1 MPIIAQVG
9 RRKLSIRILIAA
21 IYVVLGF
28 GALSIV
34 YPFALML
41 SSSVSTRIDYDRFDL
56 VPLAFRGTDA
66 RFVGF
71 LADRYSRSD
80 WAAFRAAYPDS
91 RLTFWD
97 DLAADPEGFVG
108 RAGLGRMDRERLVK
122 YREFLMTLDP
132 SSFGAHHL
140 LRVGRDYEA
149 TVVERLKDAIPRSER
164 LRELMLYLPANNSLF
179 QVHWSPPDT
188 GAYRRIREFR
198 RTLPPEDRLLVTGRA
213 LWIGW
218 LESQWSLDR
227 LNKKLGTSYPSLN
240 EVPFLQ
246 PNLREAFFEQG
257 VPSHWQGRVP
267 EMAFARFLESS
278 NEWEELPVAEFDY
291 AIFREQAGVAWWHLL
306 TGNYRQVVDYLFT
319 KGTAAWN
326 TVVLVVLSVFT
337 ALTINPLAAY
347 ALARFR
353 LAFTPSVI
361 LFCLATSAFPSEVA
375 MIPSFLLLR
384 DLGLLNTF
392 GALVLPTAANGFS
405 IFLLKGFFES
415 LPKELY
421 EAAEID
427 GAGELRKFFQIT
439 MPLSAPILAV
449 TALGAFTAAYTGFM
463 WAFLVCQR
471 QEIWT
476 VMVWLFQFQ
485 QEQTTLGNP
494 SIGMASLVVASIP
507 TLLVFLFCQKIIM
520 RGIVVPSMK

>member
-9 RRKLSIRILIAA
+9 RRRLSTRLLLALIYA
-21 IYVVLGF
+21 VLGL
-28 GALSIV
+28 GAVSIL

-56 VPLAFRGTDA
+56 IPLALRGSEA

-71 LADRYSRSD
+71 LADRYSRAD
-80 WAAFRAAYPDS
+80 WSAFRAAYPDS
-91 RLTFWD
+91 RVTFWD
-97 DLAADPEGFVG
+97 DLAADPEGFVA
-108 RAGLGRMDRERLVK
+108 RAELGRIDPQRLVK
-122 YREFLMTLDP
+122 YREFLAKLDP
-132 SSFGAHHL
+132 TDFGVHHVS
-140 LRVGRDYEA
+140 RVARDYES
-149 TVVERLKDAIPRSER
+149 TVVAPVKDAIPRSER
-164 LRELMLYLPANNSLF
+164 LRELMLYLPANSSLF
-179 QVHWSPPDT
+179 QATWSPPET

-198 RTLPPEDRLLVTGRA
+198 QTLPAEDRLVVSGRA
-213 LWIGW
+213 LWKEW
-218 LESQWSLDR
+218 LESQWTIDR
-227 LNKKLGTSYPSLN
+227 LNKELNTSYSGLN
-240 EVPFLQ
+240 EVPFLH
-246 PNLREAFFEQG
+246 PVLRETFLAQG
-257 VPSHWQGRVP
+257 VPERWQGRVP
-267 EMAFARFLESS
+267 EMAFAEFLGSAS
-278 NEWEELPVAEFDY
+278 EWEDLPVAELDY
-291 AIFREQAGVAWWHLL
+291 AIFRENEGQAWWRLL
-306 TGNYRQVVDYLFT
+306 TGNYREVADYLFT
-319 KGTAAWN
+319 KGRAAWN
-326 TVVLVVLSVFT
+326 TVVLVVLSVVT

-353 LAFTPSVI
+353 LSFTPSVI

-392 GALVLPTAANGFS
+392 GALILPTAANGFS

-463 WAFLVCQR
+463 WAFLVCQK

-485 QEQTTLGNP
+485 QEQSTLGNP